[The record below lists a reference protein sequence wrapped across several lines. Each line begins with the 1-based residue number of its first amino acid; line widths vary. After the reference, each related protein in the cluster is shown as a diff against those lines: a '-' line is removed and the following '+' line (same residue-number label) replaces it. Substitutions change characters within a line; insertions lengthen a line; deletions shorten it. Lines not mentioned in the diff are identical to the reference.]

1 MFDIP
6 VLLALIVLVALVF
19 DFTNGAHDCANAI
32 ATVVSTKVVTPR
44 FAVGAAALL
53 NLGGAL
59 LGTEVAK
66 TLGSGI
72 VLPQVVEGSHVLVL
86 AALVGAIAW
95 NCITWYFGIPSSSS
109 HALIGGLIGAAVADA
124 GFSALNGKGIWDK
137 VLVPLVASPMAGYIM
152 GFGCMWIIYW
162 ICGRIHRRT
171 VNASFRR
178 LQLVSAAFMATSH
191 GLNDA
196 QKTMGIVT
204 LALLIFGK
212 IDTVEVPMWV
222 KLSCA
227 GAMALGTA
235 VGGWKIVKTMGH
247 RIFKLEP
254 VHGFAAESAAAMVI
268 TGASLMG
275 APVSTTHTISA
286 CIFGVGSTKRLSAVR
301 WNVAANLVTAWVL
314 TLPAAAGIG
323 YVSYWLLHFIWNGSV
338 SVPDRARSACGPYA
352 PCLYFADRALL
363 YRVANTAVKAAAAKF
378 WRAAAVPELGRKK
391 RPCRVAG
398 PDGVVSQIGAESKRA
413 L

>member
-1 MFDIP
+1 MFEVP
-6 VLLALIVLVALVF
+6 LLLAVIVLVALVF

-72 VLPQVVEGSHVLVL
+72 VLPHVVEGSHVLVL

-95 NCITWYFGIPSSSS
+95 NCITWYYGIPSSSS
-109 HALIGGLIGAAVADA
+109 HALIGGLIGAAVADE
-124 GFSALNGKGIWDK
+124 GFGALNVSGIVDK
-137 VLVPLVASPMAGYIM
+137 VLIPLVGSPLAGYIA
-152 GFGCMWIIYW
+152 GFLIMWLIYW
-162 ICGRIHRRT
+162 IFGHVHRSK
-171 VNASFRR
+171 VNWTFRH
-178 LQLVSAAFMATSH
+178 LQLVSAGFMATSH

-204 LALLIFGK
+204 LALVIFGE
-212 IDTVEVPMWV
+212 IDSVEVPLWV
-222 KLSCA
+222 KLACA
-227 GAMALGTA
+227 GAMAL
-235 VGGWKIVKTMGH
+235 GGWKIVKTMGH

-254 VHGFAAESAAAMVI
+254 VHGFAAESSAALVI
-268 TGASLMG
+268 TGASLLG

-301 WNVAANLVTAWVL
+301 WNVAGSLLVAWTL
-314 TLPAAAGIG
+314 TLPAAGIVG
-323 YVSYWLLHFIWNGSV
+323 FISYKLLHFIWN
-338 SVPDRARSACGPYA
+338 
-352 PCLYFADRALL
+352 
-363 YRVANTAVKAAAAKF
+363 
-378 WRAAAVPELGRKK
+378 
-391 RPCRVAG
+391 
-398 PDGVVSQIGAESKRA
+398 
-413 L
+413 

>member
-1 MFDIP
+1 MFEVP
-6 VLLALIVLVALVF
+6 LLLVLIVVVALAF

-59 LGTEVAK
+59 LGTEVAR

-95 NCITWYFGIPSSSS
+95 NGITWYYGIPSSSS
-109 HALIGGLIGAAVADA
+109 HALIGGLIGAAVADV
-124 GFSALNGKGIWDK
+124 GFGALNGQGIVDK
-137 VLVPLVASPMAGYIM
+137 VLIPLIVAPLAGYAA
-152 GFGCMWIIYW
+152 GFVIMWIIYW
-162 ICGRIHRRT
+162 VCSRIARSR
-171 VNASFRR
+171 VNGAFRR
-178 LQLVSAAFMATSH
+178 LQLVSAGFMATSH

-196 QKTMGIVT
+196 QKTMGIIT
-204 LALLIFGK
+204 LALVIFGE
-212 IDTVEVPMWV
+212 IDKVEVPLWV
-222 KLSCA
+222 KLACA
-227 GAMALGTA
+227 SAMALGTA

-254 VHGFAAESAAAMVI
+254 VHGFAAETSAALVI
-268 TGASLMG
+268 SGASLVG

-301 WNVAANLVTAWVL
+301 WNVAGNLLTAWVL
-314 TLPAAAGIG
+314 TLPAAGSVG
-323 YVSYWLLHFIWNGSV
+323 FVSYWLLHFIWN
-338 SVPDRARSACGPYA
+338 
-352 PCLYFADRALL
+352 
-363 YRVANTAVKAAAAKF
+363 
-378 WRAAAVPELGRKK
+378 
-391 RPCRVAG
+391 
-398 PDGVVSQIGAESKRA
+398 
-413 L
+413 

>member
-1 MFDIP
+1 MFEVP
-6 VLLALIVLVALVF
+6 LLLALIVLVALVF

-44 FAVGAAALL
+44 FAVGMAALL

-95 NCITWYFGIPSSSS
+95 NCITWYYGIPSSSS
-109 HALIGGLIGAAVADA
+109 HALIGGLIGAAVAA
-124 GFSALNGKGIWDK
+124 QGFDALNVSGIVDK
-137 VLVPLVASPMAGYIM
+137 VLIPLVGSPLAGYAAGFLIM
-152 GFGCMWIIYW
+152 WLIYW
-162 ICGRIHRRT
+162 IFGHVHRRR
-171 VNASFRR
+171 VNWTFRH
-178 LQLVSAAFMATSH
+178 LQLVSAGFMATSH

-204 LALLIFGK
+204 LALVIFGE
-212 IDTVEVPMWV
+212 IDSVEVPLWV
-222 KLSCA
+222 KLACA

-254 VHGFAAESAAAMVI
+254 VHGFAAESSAALVI
-268 TGASLMG
+268 TGASMLG

-301 WNVAANLVTAWVL
+301 WNVAGNLVTAWIL
-314 TLPAAAGIG
+314 TLPAA
-323 YVSYWLLHFIWNGSV
+323 GSV
-338 SVPDRARSACGPYA
+338 GLS
-352 PCLYFADRALL
+352 L
-363 YRVANTAVKAAAAKF
+363 
-378 WRAAAVPELGRKK
+378 
-391 RPCRVAG
+391 
-398 PDGVVSQIGAESKRA
+398 IHI
-413 L
+413 

>member
-1 MFDIP
+1 MFEVP
-6 VLLALIVLVALVF
+6 LLLAVIVLVALVF

-72 VLPQVVEGSHVLVL
+72 VLPHVVEGSHVLVL

-95 NCITWYFGIPSSSS
+95 NCITWYYGIPSSSS
-109 HALIGGLIGAAVADA
+109 HALIGGLIGAAVADE
-124 GFSALNGKGIWDK
+124 GFGALNVSGIVDK
-137 VLVPLVASPMAGYIM
+137 VLIPLVGSPLAGYIA
-152 GFGCMWIIYW
+152 GFLIMWLIYW
-162 ICGRIHRRT
+162 IFGHVHRSK
-171 VNASFRR
+171 VNWTFRH
-178 LQLVSAAFMATSH
+178 LQLVSAGFMATSH

-204 LALLIFGK
+204 LALVIFGE
-212 IDTVEVPMWV
+212 IDSVEVPLWV
-222 KLSCA
+222 KLACA

-254 VHGFAAESAAAMVI
+254 VHGFAAESSAALVI
-268 TGASLMG
+268 TGASLLG

-286 CIFGVGSTKRLSAVR
+286 CIVGVGSTKRLSAVR
-301 WNVAANLVTAWVL
+301 WNVAGSLLVAWTL
-314 TLPAAAGIG
+314 TLPAAGIVG
-323 YVSYWLLHFIWNGSV
+323 FISYKLLHFIWN
-338 SVPDRARSACGPYA
+338 
-352 PCLYFADRALL
+352 
-363 YRVANTAVKAAAAKF
+363 
-378 WRAAAVPELGRKK
+378 
-391 RPCRVAG
+391 
-398 PDGVVSQIGAESKRA
+398 
-413 L
+413 

>member
-1 MFDIP
+1 MFEEP
-6 VLLALIVLVALVF
+6 LLLALIVLVALVF

-44 FAVGAAALL
+44 FAVGMAALL

-95 NCITWYFGIPSSSS
+95 NCITWYYGIPSSSS
-109 HALIGGLIGAAVADA
+109 HALIGGMVGAAVAA
-124 GFSALNGKGIWDK
+124 QGFDALNASGIVDK
-137 VLVPLVASPMAGYIM
+137 VLIPLVGSPLAGYAV
-152 GFGCMWIIYW
+152 GFLTMWLIYW
-162 ICGRIHRRT
+162 VFGHVHRRK
-171 VNASFRR
+171 VNWTFRH
-178 LQLVSAAFMATSH
+178 LQLVSAGFMATSH

-204 LALLIFGK
+204 LALMIFGE
-212 IDTVEVPMWV
+212 IDSVEVPLWV
-222 KLSCA
+222 KLACA

-254 VHGFAAESAAAMVI
+254 VHGFAAESSAALVI
-268 TGASLMG
+268 TGASMLG

-301 WNVAANLVTAWVL
+301 WNVAGNLVTAWIL
-314 TLPAAAGIG
+314 TLPAAGTVG
-323 YVSYWLLHFIWNGSV
+323 FVSYKLLHFIWN
-338 SVPDRARSACGPYA
+338 
-352 PCLYFADRALL
+352 
-363 YRVANTAVKAAAAKF
+363 
-378 WRAAAVPELGRKK
+378 
-391 RPCRVAG
+391 
-398 PDGVVSQIGAESKRA
+398 
-413 L
+413 

>member
-1 MFDIP
+1 MFEVP
-6 VLLALIVLVALVF
+6 LLLVLIVVVALAF

-72 VLPQVVEGSHVLVL
+72 VLPHVVEGSHVLVL
-86 AALVGAIAW
+86 AALVGAIVW
-95 NCITWYFGIPSSSS
+95 NGITWYYGIPSSSS

-124 GFSALNGKGIWDK
+124 GFGALNGQGIVDK
-137 VLVPLVASPMAGYIM
+137 VLIPLIAAPLAGYAAGFVIM
-152 GFGCMWIIYW
+152 WLIYW
-162 ICGRIHRRT
+162 TCARILRSR
-171 VNASFRR
+171 VNGAFRR
-178 LQLVSAAFMATSH
+178 LQLVSAGFMATSH

-196 QKTMGIVT
+196 QKTMGIIT
-204 LALLIFGK
+204 LALVIFGE
-212 IDTVEVPMWV
+212 IDKVEVPLWV
-222 KLSCA
+222 KLACA
-227 GAMALGTA
+227 GAMSLGTA

-254 VHGFAAESAAAMVI
+254 VHGFAAETSAALVI
-268 TGASLMG
+268 TGASLLG

-301 WNVAANLVTAWVL
+301 WNVAGNLATAWVL
-314 TLPAAAGIG
+314 TLPAAGSVG
-323 YVSYWLLHFIWNGSV
+323 FVCYWLLHFIWN
-338 SVPDRARSACGPYA
+338 
-352 PCLYFADRALL
+352 
-363 YRVANTAVKAAAAKF
+363 
-378 WRAAAVPELGRKK
+378 
-391 RPCRVAG
+391 
-398 PDGVVSQIGAESKRA
+398 
-413 L
+413 

>member
-1 MFDIP
+1 MA
-6 VLLALIVLVALVF
+6 VIVLVALVF

-72 VLPQVVEGSHVLVL
+72 VLPHVVEGSHVLVL

-95 NCITWYFGIPSSSS
+95 NCITWYYGIPSSSS
-109 HALIGGLIGAAVADA
+109 HALIGGLIGAAVADE
-124 GFSALNGKGIWDK
+124 GFGALNVSGIVDK
-137 VLVPLVASPMAGYIM
+137 VLIPLVGSPLAGYIA
-152 GFGCMWIIYW
+152 GFLIMWLIYW
-162 ICGRIHRRT
+162 IFGHVHRSK
-171 VNASFRR
+171 VNWTFRH
-178 LQLVSAAFMATSH
+178 LQLVSAGFMATSH

-204 LALLIFGK
+204 LALVIFGE
-212 IDTVEVPMWV
+212 IDSVEVPLWV
-222 KLSCA
+222 KLACA

-254 VHGFAAESAAAMVI
+254 VHGFAAESSAALVI
-268 TGASLMG
+268 TGASLLG

-301 WNVAANLVTAWVL
+301 WNVAGSLLVAWTL
-314 TLPAAAGIG
+314 TLPAAGIVG
-323 YVSYWLLHFIWNGSV
+323 FISYKLLHFIWN
-338 SVPDRARSACGPYA
+338 
-352 PCLYFADRALL
+352 
-363 YRVANTAVKAAAAKF
+363 
-378 WRAAAVPELGRKK
+378 
-391 RPCRVAG
+391 
-398 PDGVVSQIGAESKRA
+398 
-413 L
+413 

>member
-72 VLPQVVEGSHVLVL
+72 VLPHVVEGSHVLVL
-86 AALVGAIAW
+86 AALVGAITW

-137 VLVPLVASPMAGYIM
+137 VPVPLVASPLAGYAV
-152 GFGCMWIIYW
+152 GFCCMWIIYW
-162 ICGRIHRRT
+162 ICGHIHRRK

-178 LQLVSAAFMATSH
+178 LQLLSAAFMATSH
-191 GLNDA
+191 RP
-196 QKTMGIVT
+196 QR
-204 LALLIFGK
+204 
-212 IDTVEVPMWV
+212 
-222 KLSCA
+222 CA
-227 GAMALGTA
+227 EDHGHRHPGPDDFWQDRHSGSAP
-235 VGGWKIVKTMGH
+235 VGQAFLRRGHGSWHRRGRWKIVKTMGH

-254 VHGFAAESAAAMVI
+254 VHGFAAESSAALVI

-314 TLPAAAGIG
+314 TLPAAAGVG
-323 YVSYWLLHFIWNGSV
+323 FVSYWLLHFIWN
-338 SVPDRARSACGPYA
+338 
-352 PCLYFADRALL
+352 
-363 YRVANTAVKAAAAKF
+363 
-378 WRAAAVPELGRKK
+378 
-391 RPCRVAG
+391 
-398 PDGVVSQIGAESKRA
+398 
-413 L
+413 